1 MRFFISILLFFIS
14 STLAFSQTDTTASD
28 TIQAGTVNAP
38 ESLQKLIQRITS
50 KEEADSRNDV
60 EIEIDGLLFDETLTK
75 SGRDFYD
82 IFYNNWNAPSN
93 SKNYSIFIK
102 EKPFRMFTTIIEVKI
117 NETLV
122 FQSVLQPRYAYI
134 ESLTQQAINQVGR
147 ILANYDELVKQ
158 LDGEDKSGSGIF

>member
-1 MRFFISILLFFIS
+1 MRFSISIWLFFIS
-14 STLAFSQTDTTASD
+14 STLAFPQTDTTASD
-28 TIQAGTVNAP
+28 TIQAGINAP

-134 ESLTQQAINQVGR
+134 ESLTQQAINQVGN